1 MPEAIERITL
11 GSTQTTTYASEPHI
25 AAHVFPSNAST
36 LGSENVD
43 GYSIFLAT
51 CSMQPQP
58 VPAS

>member
-36 LGSENVD
+36 LVSENVD
-43 GYSIFLAT
+43 SYSIFLAT
-51 CSMQPQP
+51 CSMQT
-58 VPAS
+58 